1 MVITPPPQPHGTPVL
16 TSLDITSYA
25 LAAHL
30 EVEFEPGMTAITGE
44 TGAGKSLV
52 VDALGMALGDRGE
65 TDRIRA
71 GAERCEVAARFLI
84 ADNAAASAWLE
95 AHDYPV
101 EPECLLRRVFTR
113 DGRSRGYI
121 NGRTATMQQLQE
133 LGDLLIDIHSQHE
146 HQSLLRRETHGR
158 LIDDFGAH
166 RDLLARVAAAAAA
179 WRQCSDRLRALEGD
193 REQLAARRELLS
205 FQVAELDRL
214 APLPGEIDT
223 LERDHKLLANAEQ
236 ILTSCRQLLAL
247 GGDGDSDAGADLGAL
262 LTRARQLAADLA
274 AAGASLEACVEL
286 FDSARIQVEEA
297 LREVAAVAAGV
308 EADPQRLQTL
318 EARLDAYYRLARRH
332 QVAPVALAEL
342 HLQLRTELDGLDNP
356 GRDLDTLRKEQARCA
371 AAYQAAAT
379 ELTDARQRA
388 AQQFAAAVNARLVEL
403 GLGAAHLDVALQP
416 RPAGE
421 CHPAGAENLELL
433 ISTNPG
439 QPPRPLAKIASGGEL
454 SRISLAI
461 QVIAAERTRVPAMVF
476 DEVDVGIGGATAA
489 TVGQLLRRLGSRGQ
503 VIAITHL
510 PQVASHAHRH
520 LVVTKTSTDGDTTT
534 ALQPLATSERVEEIA
549 RMLGGARV
557 TAKTSAHARELL
569 AQAGEC
575 AE

>member
-1 MVITPPPQPHGTPVL
+1 VL